1 MENPDGSLKQVLIP
15 VSEEIQ
21 LHIFKDTDG
30 KYKFQTLPISYRE
43 FTETIAIPVMSSVS
57 NELQKATGTA
67 ALAAN
72 LKAIFS
78 ASANFR
84 RMQKGDFIVVEYTQK
99 ELLGKPLGQP
109 DIKAAM
115 VEISG
120 KKYYRFKNEEDDKY
134 YDEQGKAF
142 TKTYFFSKF
151 L

>member
-67 ALAAN
+67 ALACK
-72 LKAIFS
+72 LKS
-78 ASANFR
+78 NF
-84 RMQKGDFIVVEYTQK
+84 
-99 ELLGKPLGQP
+99 
-109 DIKAAM
+109 
-115 VEISG
+115 
-120 KKYYRFKNEEDDKY
+120 
-134 YDEQGKAF
+134 
-142 TKTYFFSKF
+142 
-151 L
+151 